1 MSSESMPFRTELE
14 QLLDLIIH
22 SLYSHPDIFLRE
34 LISNASDAIDTLR
47 FESLTH
53 PEILDGGA
61 EWKIKLIPDQTE
73 GTLTVSDNGIGM
85 TKEDIIENLGT
96 IARSGTRA
104 FLENLR
110 QADAKSR
117 PELIGQFGVGFYSA
131 FMVADRVTVV
141 SRKAGQATAVR
152 WESDGQGQFN
162 VETVDKP
169 SRGTDVI
176 LHLKPDMREF
186 LDEWKLRELVKK
198 YSDYVEHPIVMDV
211 TREKDKEKT
220 IVEETLNSQQAIWLR
235 PKSEITEE
243 DYNNFYQHLAHDWE
257 KPAEIIHYTAEGT
270 IEFRALLYIPAHK
283 TPDLLMGDARKGLH
297 LYIRRVFIMD
307 DSEALLPL
315 YLRFVKGVVDS
326 PDLPLN
332 VSREIL
338 QRSAPLE
345 KIKSNLVSKILRT
358 FADMQRENL
367 AKYTDIFKELGTFL
381 KEGVYQ
387 DRANRD
393 QLADLLLFESTKTEP
408 GKYASLRDYV
418 DRMPGE
424 QQEIYYLIGESRDL
438 LEQSP
443 YVEAFQAKGREVLLL
458 TEPIDEFV
466 VQGLTEYKNKKLKA
480 ADRGEL
486 PGDQVSDEQKKRFAP
501 LLEFMKKKLD
511 EVKEVRLTKRLKESA
526 ACLVADEWAMGAHM
540 ERLMQRMGLAADLPA
555 TQRIMELNPD
565 HPAVAAMQ
573 SLHEKNAQ
581 DERLEKYSRILYDEA
596 VLAEGSRLKDP
607 ADFARRVNELLAKD
621 AAS

>member
-1 MSSESMPFRTELE
+1 MSSESMSFRTELK

-47 FESLTH
+47 FESLTK
-53 PEILDGGA
+53 PEIVEGGSD
-61 EWKIKLIPDQTE
+61 WKIKLMPDSSA

-85 TKEDIIENLGT
+85 TREEIIENLGT

-104 FLENLR
+104 FLESLR
-110 QADAKSR
+110 QAEAQSR

-141 SRKAGQATAVR
+141 SRKAGQTGAVR
-152 WESDGQGQFN
+152 WESDGQGEFK
-162 VETVDKP
+162 VESAEKP

-176 LHLKPDMREF
+176 LHLKADARDF
-186 LDEWKLRELVKK
+186 LDEWKLREVVKK
-198 YSDYVEHPIVMDV
+198 YSDFVEHPIVMDV
-211 TREKDKEKT
+211 TREKDKTKT
-220 IVEETLNSQQAIWLR
+220 VVEETLNSQKALWLR
-235 PKSEITEE
+235 PRSEASEE

-257 KPAEIIHYTAEGT
+257 KPAQIIHYTAEGT

-283 TPDLLMGDARKGLH
+283 TPDLLFGDGRKGLH

-338 QRSAPLE
+338 QKSAPLE
-345 KIKSNLVSKILRT
+345 KIKSNLVSKVLRT
-358 FADMQRENL
+358 FADMQREDL
-367 AKYTDIFKELGTFL
+367 AKYTSVFRELGTFL

-387 DRANRD
+387 DRANRE
-393 QLADLLLFESTKTEP
+393 QLADLLLYESTRTEP
-408 GKYASLRDYV
+408 GKLASLRDYV
-418 DRMPGE
+418 DRMPAD
-424 QQEIYYLIGESRDL
+424 QNEIYYLIGETRDL

-443 YVEAFQAKGREVLLL
+443 YIEAFKEKGQEVLLM

-466 VQGLTEYKNKKLKA
+466 AQGLTEYKGKKLKA

-486 PGDQVSDEQKKRFAP
+486 AGGQVEDEQKKRFGP
-501 LLEFMKKKLD
+501 LLDYMKQKLAD
-511 EVKEVRLTKRLKESA
+511 VKEVRLTRRLRDSA

-540 ERLMQRMGLAADLPA
+540 ERLMQRMGRAAELPPA
-555 TQRIMELNPD
+555 QRILELNPD

-573 SLHEKNAQ
+573 KLHEKNAQ
-581 DERLEKYSRILYDEA
+581 DDRLEKYSRILYDEA